1 MFNIYAY
8 KSKEAPFTK
17 WKNYI
22 LKKEYDILLEQMN
35 SSQIV
40 NRNTK
45 SKQQN
50 NSKQYGLTSSQSAK
64 NGNGVINVHNIQSN
78 LNNLFSQSKYN
89 YQQSN
94 SLKDSFLN
102 RQERHIQKM
111 KENKIKHENKKEEE
125 LRQLYTFSPKL
136 NNNLTSSQQHSSSH
150 TNIFIPNYYSN
161 NLNISNNNKSVN
173 SSSHLNNRS
182 PNLSPKGNKQTAF
195 DRLYRN
201 NYMKEQQ
208 HSKHNTI
215 YNNTKSNKSFGD
227 AKHRPKTASSRHEQ
241 LYKDYKDLENKRM
254 KLQKEIDNERGMT
267 FKPTSYTANSGY
279 VIQSNFSERNKKLL
293 EDRQHFVFVYNYL
306 RQRKFDENVLG
317 HNRNGMLKDYM
328 IQKGKDFED
337 LVQRQHNA
345 NQMMLAGKMS
355 NGEYWN
361 NDNVYTYNKKDDDYI
376 KNNDNQFYND
386 AQFEEFNYMNND
398 NNFEEDNGY
407 EQEMLVNEDLQ
418 SQEE

>member
-8 KSKEAPFTK
+8 KSKERPFTK

-22 LKKEYDILLEQMN
+22 LKKEYDILLEQIN
-35 SSQIV
+35 SSHII
-40 NRNTK
+40 NRNNNK
-45 SKQQN
+45 SKQQLN
-50 NSKQYGLTSSQSAK
+50 PKQYGIISQSAK
-64 NGNGVINVHNIQSN
+64 NGSGIINSNNLQHN
-78 LNNLFSQSKYN
+78 LNHLFPKQQYN

-150 TNIFIPNYYSN
+150 TNIFAPNYYSN
-161 NLNISNNNKSVN
+161 NLNISNKSLNNI
-173 SSSHLNNRS
+173 SHLNNRS
-182 PNLSPKGNKQTAF
+182 PNLSPKGKNQTAF

-201 NYMKEQQ
+201 NYIKEQQ
-208 HSKHNTI
+208 QSKHNTI

-279 VIQSNFSERNKKLL
+279 VIQSNFNERNKKLL

-317 HNRNGMLKDYM
+317 YNRNGMLKDYV

-361 NDNVYTYNKKDDDYI
+361 NDNVYTYNKKDDDYVRH
-376 KNNDNQFYND
+376 NDNQFDNE
-386 AQFEEFNYMNND
+386 AQFEEFNYIQNG
-398 NNFEEDNGY
+398 NNFEADNGY
-407 EQEMLVNEDLQ
+407 EREMLVNEDLQ

>member
-1 MFNIYAY
+1 MYRN
-8 KSKEAPFTK
+8 KCLGE
-17 WKNYI
+17 NQ
-22 LKKEYDILLEQMN
+22 LKKN
-35 SSQIV
+35 S
-40 NRNTK
+40 T
-45 SKQQN
+45 
-50 NSKQYGLTSSQSAK
+50 L
-64 NGNGVINVHNIQSN
+64 
-78 LNNLFSQSKYN
+78 
-89 YQQSN
+89 
-94 SLKDSFLN
+94 
-102 RQERHIQKM
+102 
-111 KENKIKHENKKEEE
+111 
-125 LRQLYTFSPKL
+125 
-136 NNNLTSSQQHSSSH
+136 
-150 TNIFIPNYYSN
+150 
-161 NLNISNNNKSVN
+161 
-173 SSSHLNNRS
+173 
-182 PNLSPKGNKQTAF
+182 
-195 DRLYRN
+195 
-201 NYMKEQQ
+201 
-208 HSKHNTI
+208 
-215 YNNTKSNKSFGD
+215 YNNTKSNKSSGD
-227 AKHRPKTASSRHEQ
+227 SKPRTRTTSSRHEQ

-398 NNFEEDNGY
+398 NNFEDDNGY